1 MRVSML
7 AVAVGLCAAAQAQT
21 QPATTPS
28 PGPIAAPQAAVDI
41 SRTLTLDEAIQIAE
55 RASTNVRLREGQL
68 AAAEGLR
75 REAASPFFNNPEVS
89 AEQARRRS
97 NEGGEATST
106 DRTVGLSQAI
116 EIGGQQGRR
125 RQAAAANLE
134 ALQLEIDD
142 ARRQARAEAMLRF
155 NAVLN
160 AQRRV
165 QIEQRAAQLFE
176 TTSQAVAR
184 RRAAG
189 EDTRLD
195 ANVALIEAERAR
207 NSLAVAQE
215 QLVET
220 RAELAALLQL
230 PPAQLPMVSA
240 PNPTDARA
248 NSSFNLE
255 QLLLAVQNHP
265 RIRALASREQVARSR
280 LAVEQAKRLPDVTV
294 GMSVGKEGPPNG
306 RERVTTL
313 SLTVPLPVFNRNSAA
328 IGQAVSDLT
337 QAEVERAAG
346 MRDVEA
352 QVRRLWL
359 RLSSQRDR
367 VVRLQDAILAAAR
380 DNQQLATRSR
390 QAGQIGLLD
399 QVQVNRQAVDAER
412 ELVEAQSEFDTTRI
426 ELERAA
432 GWPQERLSQ

>member
-7 AVAVGLCAAAQAQT
+7 AVALGLCAAAQAQPQ
-21 QPATTPS
+21 QPATP
-28 PGPIAAPQAAVDI
+28 PGPIAASQAVDP

-55 RASTNVRLREGQL
+55 RASTNVRLREAQL
-68 AAAEGLR
+68 VSAEGLR
-75 REAASPFFNNPEVS
+75 REAASPFFNNPELS
-89 AEQARRRS
+89 AEQARRRP
-97 NEGGEATST
+97 NEGGEPTST

-134 ALQLEIDD
+134 ALQLEIED
-142 ARRQARAEAMLRF
+142 ARRQARADAMLRF

-184 RRAAG
+184 RRSAG

-215 QLVET
+215 QLVEA

-230 PPAQLPMVSA
+230 PAAQLPTVAA
-240 PNPTDARA
+240 PKPSDLAV

-265 RIRALASREQVARSR
+265 RVRSLASREQVARSR

-337 QAEVERAAG
+337 QAEVERSAG
-346 MRDVEA
+346 TRDAEA

-367 VVRLQDAILAAAR
+367 VLRLQDAIVAAAR
-380 DNQQLATRSR
+380 DNQQLASRSR

-412 ELVEAQSEFDTTRI
+412 ELIEAQSEFDTTRI

-432 GWPQERLSQ
+432 GWPQERHSQ

>member
-7 AVAVGLCAAAQAQT
+7 AVALGLCAAAQAQPQ
-21 QPATTPS
+21 QPATPS
-28 PGPIAAPQAAVDI
+28 GPIAASQAVDP

-55 RASTNVRLREGQL
+55 RASTNVRLREAQL
-68 AAAEGLR
+68 ASAEGLR
-75 REAASPFFNNPEVS
+75 REAASPFFNNPELS
-89 AEQARRRS
+89 AEQARRRP
-97 NEGGEATST
+97 NEGGEPTST

-134 ALQLEIDD
+134 ALQLEIED
-142 ARRQARAEAMLRF
+142 ARRQARADAMLRF
-155 NAVLN
+155 NSVLN

-184 RRAAG
+184 RRSAG

-215 QLVET
+215 QLVEA

-230 PPAQLPMVSA
+230 PPAQLPTVAA
-240 PNPTDARA
+240 PKPSDLAV

-265 RIRALASREQVARSR
+265 RVRSLASREQVARSR

-337 QAEVERAAG
+337 QAEVERSAG
-346 MRDVEA
+346 TRDAEA

-367 VVRLQDAILAAAR
+367 VLRLQDAIVAAAR

-412 ELVEAQSEFDTTRI
+412 ELIEAQSEFDTTRI

-432 GWPQERLSQ
+432 GWPQERHSQ

>member
-7 AVAVGLCAAAQAQT
+7 AVALGLCAAAQAQPQ
-21 QPATTPS
+21 QPATP
-28 PGPIAAPQAAVDI
+28 PGPIAASQAVDP

-55 RASTNVRLREGQL
+55 RASTNVRLREAQL
-68 AAAEGLR
+68 ASAEGLR
-75 REAASPFFNNPEVS
+75 REAASPFFNNPELS
-89 AEQARRRS
+89 AEQARRRP
-97 NEGGEATST
+97 NEGGEPTST

-134 ALQLEIDD
+134 ALQLEIED
-142 ARRQARAEAMLRF
+142 ARRQARADAMLRF

-184 RRAAG
+184 RRSAG

-215 QLVET
+215 QLVEA

-230 PPAQLPMVSA
+230 PAAQLPTVAA
-240 PNPTDARA
+240 PKPSDLAV

-265 RIRALASREQVARSR
+265 RVRSLASREQVARSR

-337 QAEVERAAG
+337 QAEVERSAG
-346 MRDVEA
+346 TRDAEA

-367 VVRLQDAILAAAR
+367 VLRLQDAIVAAAR
-380 DNQQLATRSR
+380 DNQQLASRSR

-412 ELVEAQSEFDTTRI
+412 ELIEAQSEFDTTRI

-432 GWPQERLSQ
+432 GWPQERHSQ